1 MHGTRVH
8 TDPQGQVSH
17 VNHPRHAAVRPPH
30 AAAQHGW
37 RNELYRDP
45 ATRLVTIQPH
55 PQNRWG
61 RSTGGIWV
69 PDRNRTSGRP
79 TAVDLF
85 CGIGGFSLG
94 VIQAGFE
101 VVCAVE
107 NDIPAAMTYLR
118 NLGQWPM
125 RVHFTTLEEKQ
136 RFNKELERTAARY
149 EKAQRR
155 AGKPVVDL
163 GFSVCGDARPPGRT
177 PVRSFIFGDIRDV
190 TGEMIR
196 LVAGVDEVDAVIG
209 GPPCQGF
216 SRANRNAGPDDPRN
230 RLVFEF
236 ARLIVELRPNTFAM
250 ENVPRLAAM
259 RTPDG
264 IKVLDQFE
272 AIIRKG
278 GYDAYNALEKLRVS
292 HPKATVVHHR
302 ADPHNIRRTEPA
314 GDKKKPKKRRRAATP
329 LLDAGGT

>member
-1 MHGTRVH
+1 M
-8 TDPQGQVSH
+8 
-17 VNHPRHAAVRPPH
+17 
-30 AAAQHGW
+30 
-37 RNELYRDP
+37 YRDP

-107 NDIPAAMTYLR
+107 NDIAAAMIYLR

-125 RVHFTTLEEKQ
+125 RLHFTTLEEKQ
-136 RFNKELERTAARY
+136 RFNRELERTAARY

-155 AGKPVVDL
+155 AGKPVVKL
-163 GFSVCGDARPPGRT
+163 GFSVCGDARPRGRT

-216 SRANRNAGPDDPRN
+216 SQANRNAGPDDPRN

-272 AIIRKG
+272 AIIRRG
-278 GYDAYNALEKLRVS
+278 GYDAYDALEKLRVS
-292 HPKATVVHHR
+292 HPKATVVHRR
-302 ADPHNIRRTEPA
+302 ADAENIRRSEPA
-314 GDKKKPKKRRRAATP
+314 GDKKKPKKRGRAATP